1 MKFYRFGNYTVIDFH
16 CKIERCII
24 FYELEFLRI
33 FLSLSLIMSIYI
45 RIKSRISIKL
55 SRREREG

>member
-1 MKFYRFGNYTVIDFH
+1 MKFYRFGNYTAIDFH

-33 FLSLSLIMSIYI
+33 FLSLADEYLYSYKIANFN
-45 RIKSRISIKL
+45 
-55 SRREREG
+55 